1 MNKRTLAMASLAVA
15 VLAASGFGLWWLGM
29 SQGMKMAAG
38 NGAPAPA
45 DASAGGKRVLYWHDP
60 MVPGPRF
67 DKPGKSPFMDMQLVP
82 VYAEDSTAAS
92 GVSVDPRLQQS
103 LGMRTAAVVE
113 VDLAPRIEAVGSV
126 AWNERDVAVIQARA
140 NGYVEKLHVRAP
152 LDPVKRGDPLADLYV
167 PEWVAAQEEFLA
179 IERMQGPGVE
189 SLRDAAIQRMRL
201 AGMSQEQIRGVESE
215 RKVRPRLAIVA
226 PISGVVA
233 ELGAREGMTVAP
245 GALLFRINGLATVW
259 VNAEVPEGVAAQVRT
274 GNPVEARAAA
284 LPAERFT
291 GRVGAVLPEV
301 NSVTRTLKVRIEL
314 ANPSAKLVP
323 GMFATIDFAPGPAR
337 KALAVPTE
345 SVIRTG
351 ERSVVMVAEGD
362 KDGQRFHPV
371 EVETGV
377 ESKGMTEIRKGL
389 EKGQVVVA
397 SGQFLIDSEAS
408 LKAAAARFGAPTENP
423 KP

>member
-1 MNKRTLAMASLAVA
+1 MNKRILAMASLAVIA
-15 VLAASGFGLWWLGM
+15 LAASGFGFWWLGM

-38 NGAPAPA
+38 DSAPA
-45 DASAGGKRVLYWHDP
+45 DASSGGKRVLYWHDP
-60 MVPGPRF
+60 MVPGPKF

-82 VYAEDSTAAS
+82 VYADSAAGS

-103 LGMRTAAVVE
+103 LGMRTAPVVE

-126 AWNERDVAVIQARA
+126 AWNERDVALVQARA

-152 LDPVKRGDPLADLYV
+152 LDPVRRGEPLADLYV

-179 IERMQGPGVE
+179 IARMQGPGVE

-201 AGMSQEQIRGVESE
+201 AGMSQEQILGVQSE
-215 RKVRPRLAIVA
+215 HKVRPRLAVVA

-259 VNAEVPEGVAAQVRT
+259 VNAEVPEGVAAQVRP

-284 LPAERFT
+284 LPEERFK
-291 GRVGAVLPEV
+291 GRVSAVLPEV

-323 GMFATIDFAPGPAR
+323 GMFATIDFAPGAAR
-337 KALAVPTE
+337 KVLAVPTE

-362 KDGQRFHPV
+362 KEGRRFHPAG
-371 EVETGV
+371 VETGV

-389 EKGQVVVA
+389 EKGQVVVT

-408 LKAAAARFGAPTENP
+408 LKAAA
-423 KP
+423 